1 MTLNFLNVGM
11 IRLVLPKAKIVHT
24 LRDPVDTCL
33 SCFVK
38 FFPGGL
44 DFTYD
49 LAELGRFYRAY
60 LELMAHWRGVL
71 PAGTMLDVVYEDV
84 VDDLEGE
91 VRRLLDHCGLPW
103 DERCLR
109 FHETRRPVDTASAL
123 QVRQPLFRSSLQRWR
138 RYEAF
143 LGPLL
148 AELGDLAPA
157 RAEALA

>member
-1 MTLNFLNVGM
+1 
-11 IRLVLPKAKIVHT
+11 
-24 LRDPVDTCL
+24 
-33 SCFVK
+33 
-38 FFPGGL
+38 
-44 DFTYD
+44 
-49 LAELGRFYRAY
+49 
-60 LELMAHWRGVL
+60 MAHWRSVL
-71 PAGTMLDVVYEDV
+71 PAGAMLDVVYENV

-103 DERCLR
+103 DERCLK
-109 FHETRRPVDTASAL
+109 FHENRRPIHTASAL